1 VKQGLAQTGFRLISS
16 RVIAWATVPVFM
28 VGMGSAIWMEYRLGL
43 PIIYRDV
50 MLAIGF
56 GAFALVGSVL
66 VAKRPGNPVSW
77 IMLAIGLMAGIFPTA
92 ETYAAY
98 VMTTRGAPNT
108 LAVLGAWFNDIYW
121 APLAAL
127 AFIYLPLLFPNG
139 RLPSRRWLPVAVIP
153 GIATVGLVVLAVFRE
168 TLIGQNINYRIDNP
182 IGIKGLPADESH
194 PFYILLLIL
203 TGVGVLGAVAS
214 VFVRFRR
221 SEGAERQQLK
231 MFLYTTAFLP
241 ILAFPSPPPPVG
253 DLLFG
258 LIMIALPTAI
268 GVAVLRY
275 RLYDIDIIIRR
286 TLVYGALTA
295 TLAFVYFG
303 SVLVLQ
309 EIIQAITGQ
318 GQSPVATVISTLGIA
333 ALFTPLRRRIQR
345 DIDRRFYRRKYDAQR
360 TLEAFATKARDE
372 VELEQLTAYL
382 LSVVRET
389 MQPENVSLWIRP
401 VKGNLS

>member
-1 VKQGLAQTGFRLISS
+1 MAQAGFRLTFS
-16 RVIAWATVPVFM
+16 RVVAWAALPVFIA
-28 VGMGSAIWMEYRLGL
+28 GMSSAIWMEKQLGL
-43 PIIYRDV
+43 PIIYRD
-50 MLAIGF
+50 MILAIGF
-56 GAFALVGSVL
+56 GVFALVGSVL
-66 VAKRPGNPVSW
+66 VAKRPDNPVSW
-77 IMLAIGLMAGIFPTA
+77 ITLAIGLMAGLFPAA

-98 VMTTRGAPNT
+98 VMTRRGTPDA

-121 APLAAL
+121 YPLAAL

-139 RLPSRRWLPVAVIP
+139 RLLSRRWLPVAVIP
-153 GIATVGLVVLAVFRE
+153 GIATAGFVVLAAFRE
-168 TLIGQNINYRIDNP
+168 TLIGQNVGYRIDNP

-194 PFYILLLIL
+194 PLFIMLFIL
-203 TGVGVLGAVAS
+203 TAIGVLGAAAS

-231 MFLYTTAFLP
+231 MFLYITAFLP
-241 ILAFPSPPPPVG
+241 ILAFPSPPAPVG

-258 LIMIALPTAI
+258 LIIIALPTSI

-286 TLVYGALTA
+286 TLVYGALTV
-295 TLAFVYFG
+295 TLALVYFG

-309 EIIQAITGQ
+309 EITQAITGQ
-318 GQSPVATVISTLGIA
+318 GQSPIATVISTLGIA
-333 ALFTPLRRRIQR
+333 ALFTPLRGRIQR

-360 TLEAFATKARDE
+360 TLEAFAARARDE

-382 LSVVRET
+382 LSAVRET
-389 MQPENVSLWIRP
+389 MQPENVSLWIKP
-401 VKGNLS
+401 VKGIRS

>member
-1 VKQGLAQTGFRLISS
+1 
-16 RVIAWATVPVFM
+16 
-28 VGMGSAIWMEYRLGL
+28 MGSAIWMEKRLGL

-50 MLAIGF
+50 MLALGF
-56 GAFALVGSVL
+56 GAFALVGSLL
-66 VAKRPGNPVSW
+66 VAKRPENPVSW
-77 IMLAIGLMAGIFPTA
+77 IMLAIGLMAGLFPAT

-98 VMTTRGAPNT
+98 VMTTHGAPDT

-127 AFIYLPLLFPNG
+127 TFIYLPLLFPNG

-153 GIATVGLVVLAVFRE
+153 GIATVGFVVLAVFRE
-168 TLIGQNINYRIDNP
+168 TLIGQNINYQINNP
-182 IGIKGLPADESH
+182 IGIKGLSIDEGH
-194 PFYILLLIL
+194 PFFILLLIL
-203 TGVGVLGAVAS
+203 TAVGVLGAVAA

-221 SEGAERQQLK
+221 SRGVERQQLK

-241 ILAFPSPPPPVG
+241 ILLVPVPLPLAG

-258 LIMIALPTAI
+258 LIMLALPTAI

-295 TLAFVYFG
+295 TLALVYFG
-303 SVLVLQ
+303 GVLVLQ
-309 EIIQAITGQ
+309 EITRAITGQ
-318 GQSPVATVISTLGIA
+318 GRSPIATVISTLGIA

-345 DIDRRFYRRKYDAQR
+345 DIDRRFYRRKYDAQK
-360 TLEAFATKARDE
+360 TLEAFAARARDE

-382 LSVVRET
+382 LSAVRET
-389 MQPENVSLWIRP
+389 LQPKNVSLWIKPIKDTSDHTAYRREIIDP
-401 VKGNLS
+401 ANL